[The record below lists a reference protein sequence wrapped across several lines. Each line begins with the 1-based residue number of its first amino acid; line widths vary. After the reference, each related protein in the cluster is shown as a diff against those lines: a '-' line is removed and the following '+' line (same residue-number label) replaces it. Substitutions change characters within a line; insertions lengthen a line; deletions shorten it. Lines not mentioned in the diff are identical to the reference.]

1 MKDIIIEKTFENL
14 DDFYKASSIVTNTGN
29 KLKYDKIACKND
41 AGFLGLDL
49 VKIKKVNILIAKGLI
64 T

>member
-29 KLKYDKIACKND
+29 KLKYDKIACK
-41 AGFLGLDL
+41 
-49 VKIKKVNILIAKGLI
+49 K
-64 T
+64 